1 MKNVHVL
8 PTYKPSSLFRD
19 IKGKL
24 GFNTEWTE
32 FPLGR
37 KNQHIYITNDEK
49 VKDGDW
55 FINTFNDNQ
64 PKLQKRYG
72 DWITCYNQHKIILTT
87 DPELIADGVQA
98 IDNEFLE
105 WFVKNPSC
113 EFVEVE
119 KVDTFK
125 KTNEVYVDEIT
136 GGNYYEVNKKYK
148 IIIPQE
154 VSKQQTAVDWLWEQ
168 VDEILP
174 FSVDTETGI
183 KLYNAKEQ
191 AKEMEKEQHK
201 HTFEE
206 SRLTHPMVGFKHDTF
221 SEYYNETFNTEQP

>member
-87 DPELIADGVQA
+87 DPELVADGVQA
-98 IDNEFLE
+98 IDNAFLE
-105 WFVKNPSC
+105 WFVKNPTC
-113 EFVEVE
+113 EEV
-119 KVDTFK
+119 KVDLLPYDGTK
-125 KTNEVYVDEIT
+125 SISKYW
-136 GGNYYEVNKKYK
+136 GGEHK

-168 VDEILP
+168 LDEILP

-221 SEYYNETFNTEQP
+221 SEYYYETYNTTKP